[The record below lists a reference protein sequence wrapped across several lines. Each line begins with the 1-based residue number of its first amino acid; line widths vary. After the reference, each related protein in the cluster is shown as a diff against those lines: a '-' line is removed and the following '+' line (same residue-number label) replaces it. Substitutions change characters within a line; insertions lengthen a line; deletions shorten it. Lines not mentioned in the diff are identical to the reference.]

1 MANFDEA
8 ARRTLGHEGGYVD
21 DPDDVGGETYRGV
34 SRRYHPD
41 WPGWPLI
48 DEHKKGGGKLPPKL
62 DRDEDL
68 QQHVGDF
75 YKNKFWD
82 KLRGDGI
89 ASQEIANEIFDTG
102 VNMGVGR
109 AARFLQEGLN
119 LLNRNGTSYDDISV
133 DGDIGSKTIVAMDR
147 LLTLGD
153 EKTLLKLLN
162 LLQGA
167 HYIDFMRRA
176 PVQEKFARGWLN
188 RVEITRS

>member
-48 DEHKKGGGKLPPKL
+48 EEHKKSGGKLPPKL
-62 DRDEDL
+62 DKDENL
-68 QQHVGDF
+68 QQHVDEF
-75 YKNKFWD
+75 YKHKFWD

-89 ASQEIANEIFDTG
+89 ASQEIANELFDTG
-102 VNMGVGR
+102 VNMGTGR

-133 DGDIGSKTIVAMDR
+133 DGDIGSKTNVAMDR
-147 LLTLGD
+147 LLMLGD

>member
-89 ASQEIANEIFDTG
+89 ASQEIANELFDTG

>member
-1 MANFDEA
+1 
-8 ARRTLGHEGGYVD
+8 
-21 DPDDVGGETYRGV
+21 
-34 SRRYHPD
+34 
-41 WPGWPLI
+41 
-48 DEHKKGGGKLPPKL
+48 
-62 DRDEDL
+62 
-68 QQHVGDF
+68 
-75 YKNKFWD
+75 
-82 KLRGDGI
+82 
-89 ASQEIANEIFDTG
+89 
-102 VNMGVGR
+102 MGVGR

-133 DGDIGSKTIVAMDR
+133 DGDIGSKTNAAMDR

-176 PVQEKFARGWLN
+176 PVQEKFPRGWLN